1 MNEAPARE
9 EAVDL
14 RQYIRP
20 VWRRKW
26 LILAMVVLLAG
37 GTYAYYERKPKQY
50 RATTQVF
57 IKTSELTTSLFGSE
71 AATGDDR
78 TTSNQATLLRS
89 RAVAREVARRLGR
102 KDPDALLGMLTVK
115 TTEGKDFLKLSAVST
130 EPAFA
135 AEVVNGFA
143 QSFIALRTRRA
154 RGQLD
159 RALRAARRELRATP
173 RSTTNEDARRA
184 LQDEVRRLEISRSLP
199 AASAEQLDS
208 ALPPRAA
215 FAPRVVRNAIFAA
228 FVGLFLGTCLAFAL
242 ERLNRRLTTVEDVER
257 IFDEPVLSVVPE
269 GDAAQSRDGQPVLA
283 EDFKEAFR
291 SLRINLELASLE
303 QPLKSLLVVSA
314 LPGEGK
320 STVLR
325 NLALVYAEAGL
336 RVAVIET
343 DVRKPSVAHGFGLPS
358 SPGLTEVLAGVV
370 ALEDALRSLDISAG
384 LRPMHPGAK
393 VSGNG
398 AVVGDVVEGGV
409 TVLPSGP
416 EPPNPPALLAAPAV
430 AELIRRL
437 EGEFDIVLLDS
448 APLIA
453 VSDAVPLL
461 SVADGTI
468 VVSRLGVTTREA
480 ATRFEKLLARVPNA
494 RQLGVVANA
503 VPREELMGGTYVF
516 YGYGPAERRAKTRT

>member
-1 MNEAPARE
+1 MNDAPDRE

-26 LILAMVVLLAG
+26 LILAIVVVLAG

-57 IKTSELTTSLFGSE
+57 IRASELETALFGSD
-71 AATGDDR
+71 AAIGDDR
-78 TTSNQATLLRS
+78 TTSNQATLLQS
-89 RAVAREVARRLGR
+89 RGVAREVARRLR
-102 KDPDALLGMLTVK
+102 RRDPDALLGMLDVR
-115 TTEGKDFLKLSAVST
+115 TTEGKDFLTLSAIST
-130 EPAFA
+130 NPAFA
-135 AEVVNGFA
+135 ASVVNGFA
-143 QSFIALRTRRA
+143 RSFISLRTRRA
-154 RGQLD
+154 RGELD
-159 RALRAARRELRATP
+159 RALRAAQRELRATP
-173 RSTTNEDARRA
+173 RSATNDDTRRA
-184 LQDEVRRLEISRSLP
+184 LQDQVRRLEISRSLP
-199 AASAEQLDS
+199 AAGAEQLDS
-208 ALPPRAA
+208 ARPPGAP
-215 FAPRVVRNAIFAA
+215 FAPRVVRNTVFAG
-228 FVGLFLGTCLAFAL
+228 FVGLFLGICLAFGL

-257 IFDEPVLSVVPE
+257 IFDEPVLSVVPQ
-269 GDAAQSRDGQPVLA
+269 GDAAHSRDGQPVLA

-303 QPLKSLLVVSA
+303 QPLRSLLVVSA

-320 STVLR
+320 STVVR

-336 RVAVIET
+336 RVAVVET
-343 DVRKPSVAHGFGLPS
+343 DVRKPSVARGFGLPA

-370 ALEDALRSLDISAG
+370 ALEDAMRPLDMSAG

-430 AELIRRL
+430 AELIQRL
-437 EGEFDIVLLDS
+437 EQDFDIVLLDS

-480 ATRFEKLLARVPNA
+480 ATRFEKLFVRVPNA

-516 YGYGPAERRAKTRT
+516 YGYGPAERRAKLRS